1 MADEAVRLRPI
12 EEADL
17 ADLSRLDTDPAV
29 AGPFQWAGFA
39 SPRTRQRRWE
49 EDGLLGRD
57 SSMLGIALPD
67 GKLAGFVSWR
77 TIRAGGPDGDCL
89 EIGAMV
95 FPEHRGQEWTFLG
108 TRARQRPGHDLLICA
123 ASGIVG
129 PPSVPGA
136 AERRISG
143 RASATDADAIPRQLL
158 PAPFVVHRGGE
169 GQPGCSRQPIGT
181 GGGTAG
187 GAERHATG
195 RRLDGPAGGSVP
207 GGRHREPR
215 CDKWPHHPDV
225 GFWPPWGDPV
235 RSRR

>member
-181 GGGTAG
+181 GGTAG
-187 GAERHATG
+187 GG
-195 RRLDGPAGGSVP
+195 RAARPRLKVGRSRRRIGS
-207 GGRHREPR
+207 RRQASRTR